1 MNMQQRSSQ
10 LWTVALLIGSTTLA
24 NAFSII
30 GPLTTPATAWQVPGI
45 GLSRPG
51 DIGNPENTGEEY
63 RWNVP
68 DITYAFDDG
77 FLNYFGQ
84 QGVQAVEEA
93 IGIINNLGPLSNLSP
108 GLDEFPVEA
117 LRPNPTAAAMG
128 IRDLKTTA
136 LSYLLELLGLAQ
148 SDRYIYVIRNRTVLQ
163 NPAATNYF
171 IIHRNFDP
179 VTFQPSEMIND
190 TLFNF
195 TIEDPIPPANDW
207 ADAFEEAAAQPPFN
221 FLTAPVTALRSSGL
235 GVFGGI
241 TTGGTIVSANG
252 IFATGLSRDDAGGLR
267 YIYRAKNYNV
277 ENLLPD
283 VTLSTNGTVGNIVS
297 PWIPYFGITNL
308 FTNVFGTT
316 NITGTSNTLIATFL
330 RPGIETIAMVRTD
343 FDSLLGQTTVPI
355 TNIFTDVVIS
365 NNTAVMQRVQRI
377 TTQPDIVFTAEDLGF
392 NNFGSPVLV
401 ARGVTFINN
410 DALNGASVL
419 AGPGV
424 LSGPAR
430 ISFTNV
436 LPGYFEFQTGA
447 SGPDRTFF
455 SDRSNSWGSFGES
468 PESIILYPNGSS
480 LQELEDLVLPP

>member
-1 MNMQQRSSQ
+1 MNMQRRLSQ

-24 NAFSII
+24 NAFSLL

-51 DIGNPENTGEEY
+51 DIGNPVGTGEEY

-68 DITYAFDDG
+68 DITYAYDDG

-93 IGIINNLGPLSNLSP
+93 IAIINNLGPVSNLSP
-108 GLDEFPVEA
+108 DLSEFPLEA
-117 LRPNPTAAAMG
+117 LRPNPTAAALG

-136 LSYLLELLGLAQ
+136 LSIVLELLGLAEAP
-148 SDRYIYVIRNRTVLQ
+148 RYVFVIRNRTVLQ
-163 NPAATNYF
+163 NPTQTNYF
-171 IIHRNFDP
+171 IIQRNYDP
-179 VTFQPSEMIND
+179 VTYEPSQQINQD
-190 TLFNF
+190 TYTY
-195 TIEDPIPPANDW
+195 TIFDPILPDNF
-207 ADAFEEAAAQPPFN
+207 ADAIEFPGSQPAPN
-221 FLTAPVTALRSSGL
+221 PLSAPVSGFRGSGL
-235 GVFGGI
+235 GVFQRI
-241 TTGGTIVSANG
+241 FVANG
-252 IFATGLSRDDAGGLR
+252 LFATGLSRDDAGGLR

-277 ENLLPD
+277 ENLSPD

-316 NITGTSNTLIATFL
+316 NITGTTNTLITTFL

-392 NNFGSPVLV
+392 NAGGAPVIV
-401 ARGVTFINN
+401 RRGVNFVNN
-410 DALNGASVL
+410 DALNGAGTL

-424 LSGPAR
+424 LTGPAR
-430 ISFTNV
+430 ISFTNL
-436 LPGYFEFQTGA
+436 LPGYFAIESAAIQSGV
-447 SGPDRTFF
+447 SGPDPL
-455 SDRSNSWGSFGES
+455 DKSNSWGWFGES
-468 PESIILYPNGSS
+468 PESIILFPNGSS